1 MNRWLRYSLAAG
13 LIFCLILVR
22 KFETDLFYDPFL
34 DYFKGDF
41 YNAEFPQYELGKII
55 LHIVFRYSLN
65 SVISLGI
72 IWFLFQNLKYVKFS
86 ATVLLFFLIILL
98 PVYIYFIENKFHL
111 GENIGF
117 YIRRF
122 LIQPLLLLILI
133 PAFFY
138 QRQKLKTAG

>member
-1 MNRWLRYSLAAG
+1 MNKWIQYFFVAV

-22 KFETDLFYDPFL
+22 KFENQLFYDPFL
-34 DYFKGDF
+34 AYFKGDF
-41 YNAEFPQYELGKII
+41 YNAEFPDYDLTKVIWGII
-55 LHIVFRYSLN
+55 FRYFLN
-65 SVISLGI
+65 SVISIGI
-72 IWFLFQNLKYVKFS
+72 IWFLFKNVTYVKFS
-86 ATVLLFFLIILL
+86 AVILTAFLIILL
-98 PVYIYFIENKFHL
+98 SVYIYFIENEFHL

-138 QRQKLKTAG
+138 QRQKLKE